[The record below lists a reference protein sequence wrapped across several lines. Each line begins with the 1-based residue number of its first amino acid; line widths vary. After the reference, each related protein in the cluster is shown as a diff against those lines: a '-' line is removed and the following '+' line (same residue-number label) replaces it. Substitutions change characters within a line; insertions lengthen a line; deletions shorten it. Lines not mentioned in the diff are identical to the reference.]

1 MHYENSE
8 RIITPAGPQMLHL
21 KIAGSKSLIM
31 AHWAL
36 MENACH
42 FGSFDRAFGDSIY
55 PQSVD
60 RITIK
65 IKITL
70 ECAAPNQI

>member
-8 RIITPAGPQMLHL
+8 HTNTQILHL
-21 KIAGSKSLIM
+21 KIAGSKSLLM
-31 AHWAL
+31 AHWVL
-36 MENACH
+36 MENACY
-42 FGSFDRAFGDSIY
+42 FGSFGRAFGDSIY
-55 PQSVD
+55 PQSMD

-70 ECAAPNQI
+70 ECTAPNQI